1 MLLANTTLLTVV
13 QTNSGPTPRKGA
25 KTSQQKS
32 TAGAKTTQK
41 KSTSGAKT
49 TQQKSTGGARATQQ
63 KSTSGART
71 TQQKNAVKTT
81 QTSKPAPGT
90 DRPLTEDEKLI
101 RAAEK
106 YHQQLSGKKDQ
117 AVDQQKA
124 GSTTVSPKSADQQKT
139 GSSVKNTQLTAPQK
153 TTTPVRSVQQ
163 ADQQKYVAPS
173 KTIIPVVQQ
182 KSGIN
187 SKTAPQSVQQNAG
200 STTKFSASKLQ
211 QKSAVQNKVNA
222 FTSNDD
228 QSEGTGRDLSVNIYT
243 GNPGMYR
250 TEGDTLN
257 FWSFTP
263 VAADTVKVTIAA
275 AEQPDKP
282 YGFVGKQMLATG
294 QDWTFFL
301 IIIGWSVFASLRFGF
316 SKYIVQVFHSIFNY
330 SVATRLYRETGY
342 SSNFGMFRLNLIFYL
357 FLPFPIYL
365 IAKDNGVS
373 LAGFSGIEFYL
384 IVFGVVNA
392 YYLVKLL
399 LYKILGS
406 VFSQKETTGELIF
419 NMMLYNNVLG
429 LILLPVATIHSMVP
443 GFGFISLFLVPGLIV
458 LFYLMSI
465 IRSIYFAIREG
476 ISIFYLILYLCA
488 LEILPILLVTKL
500 AVSA

>member
-13 QTNSGPTPRKGA
+13 KTNSGQTPRKGA

-41 KSTSGAKT
+41 KGTSGAKT
-49 TQQKSTGGARATQQ
+49 TQQKSTSGARVVQQ
-63 KSTSGART
+63 KKGTSGART
-71 TQQKNAVKTT
+71 TQQRSTVKAT
-81 QTSKPAPGT
+81 QTSKPAPRVE
-90 DRPLTEDEKLI
+90 RPLTEDEKLI
-101 RAAEK
+101 QAAEK

-117 AVDQQKA
+117 A
-124 GSTTVSPKSADQQKT
+124 ADQQKT
-139 GSSVKNTQLTAPQK
+139 GSSVKNMQSTVTPK
-153 TTTPVRSVQQ
+153 TNSSTIISQPAV
-163 ADQQKYVAPS
+163 QQKYVAPS
-173 KTIIPVVQQ
+173 QTIIPVGQQ

-187 SKTAPQSVQQNAG
+187 SITAPQTVQQKAG
-200 STTKFSASKLQ
+200 ATTKFSASKFQ

-222 FTSNDD
+222 FTSNED
-228 QSEGTGRDLSVNIYT
+228 QSDGTGRDLSVNIYT

-250 TEGDTLN
+250 TDGDTLN

-263 VAADTVKVTIAA
+263 VATDSVKVTVAA
-275 AEQPDKP
+275 AAQSDIP
-282 YGFVGKQMLATG
+282 YGFVGKQMQATG

-301 IIIGWSVFASLRFGF
+301 ILIGWSVFASLRFGF
-316 SKYIVQVFHSIFNY
+316 SKYIVQVFQSVFNY

-342 SSNFGMFRLNLIFYL
+342 NSNFGMFRLNLIFYL

-365 IAKDNGVS
+365 IAKENGVS
-373 LAGFSGIEFYL
+373 LMGFSGIEFYL

-392 YYLVKLL
+392 YYLIKLF

-429 LILLPVATIHSMVP
+429 LILLPVATVHSMVP
-443 GFGFISLFLVPGLIV
+443 GFGYISFFLVPGLIV

-500 AVSA
+500 AMSA